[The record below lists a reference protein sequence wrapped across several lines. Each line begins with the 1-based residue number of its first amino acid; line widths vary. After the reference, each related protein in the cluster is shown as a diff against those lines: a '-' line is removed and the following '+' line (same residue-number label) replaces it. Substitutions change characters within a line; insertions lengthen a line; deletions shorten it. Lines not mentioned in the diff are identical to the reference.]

1 MEREIRIWFEV
12 SCNTD
17 KKAEYLVKCQNEARI
32 RTFLGKRKGKLSE
45 SGGDSDKKGKALS

>member
-12 SCNTD
+12 SCITD

-32 RTFLGKRKGKLSE
+32 RTFLGKRKGILSE